1 MKVSR
6 SDVLGL
12 RVRAQQLDRDG
23 GGTVADTA
31 VLDFGAQD
39 TGPDGALWALAVR
52 GLTEVDDQE
61 LVWLWTLRGAPHAYR
76 RSDLASVATAVAPW
90 SDADAAK
97 RIFDASKPLKAAGI
111 GTIEALDEVAAAMR
125 RIVTKPTV
133 KGERVDRADRSHAR
147 ALPPVVQPVPG
158 HPPPR
163 DAVPARGGAGGARAA
178 AGHVAAGAPAG
189 ARLPGGA
196 TGGCPARARA
206 GVPPVPRSL
215 DAAAGGRLPRRAGHR
230 RQGAMARRRR
240 RGRPG
245 RTAALAAGRRRRPAG
260 GTAGHHSAAG
270 ARTTSTCRA
279 RTGRCWWTTGPA
291 PRRCG
296 RSSGAPAPCSSTER
310 SRAAGGRGR
319 RAGGCGSRSCC
330 GRPTRTARTGVADQ
344 AERLAAHRG
353 VGLAGVDID

>member
-23 GGTVADTA
+23 GGTVADTV

-111 GTIEALDEVAAAMR
+111 GTVEALDDVAAAMR

-133 KGERVDRADRSHAR
+133 KGELSTKLTAVMPEPYLRWCNPCQATHLHEMPFRLAAVRAGLELQPGTS
-147 ALPPVVQPVPG
+147 PPVLQRV
-158 HPPPR
+158 
-163 DAVPARGGAGGARAA
+163 RGFRAA
-178 AGHVAAGAPAG
+178 RQADARHELVRAYLRFLGPSTPQLVAGF
-189 ARLPGGA
+189 
-196 TGGCPARARA
+196 
-206 GVPPVPRSL
+206 L
-215 DAAAGGRLPRRAGHR
+215 DAPVTDVKARWPDDVVEVDLDGQRRWLLADDVELLRAPPATTRLLGPYDLYLQGKDRPLLVDDRVRAKALWPVIGRPGAVLVDGEVAGSWRPRTKGGRLRLEVVLWSAG
-230 RQGAMARRRR
+230 
-240 RGRPG
+240 
-245 RTAALAAGRRRRPAG
+245 
-260 GTAGHHSAAG
+260 
-270 ARTTSTCRA
+270 
-279 RTGRCWWTTGPA
+279 
-291 PRRCG
+291 
-296 RSSGAPAPCSSTER
+296 
-310 SRAAGGRGR
+310 
-319 RAGGCGSRSCC
+319 
-330 GRPTRTARTGVADQ
+330 RTARTGVADQ
-344 AERLAAHRG
+344 AERLAAYRG
-353 VGLAGVDID
+353 VGLAGVDVG